1 MNRIL
6 RRLSEPAEQS
16 HLGMALGVAGLAMAL
31 LLWAVL
37 WQATVIAQ
45 QREVIRTLWR
55 AHSGG

>member
-6 RRLSEPAEQS
+6 RRLSEPAQQS
-16 HLGMALGVAGLAMAL
+16 HLGMALGVAALTMAL

-37 WQATVIAQ
+37 WQATVIAH
-45 QREVIRTLWR
+45 QREVIRMLWN